1 MAKKVDGVYDSD
13 PRQNPNA
20 RKYETLDYIDVINKG
35 LGVMD
40 STAASLCMDNEIPI
54 VVFSIVENGNILKA
68 VVDGNIGTYVGR

>member
-1 MAKKVDGVYDSD
+1 
-13 PRQNPNA
+13 
-20 RKYETLDYIDVINKG
+20 
-35 LGVMD
+35 MD